1 MTKGKDWYI
10 VITFC
15 QKHILNYKKCDLNIS
30 AYGIS
35 CFQQYAVYFS
45 VVMLDVNKI
54 GVSCRPGMACLQ
66 VADEKAGF
74 CM

>member
-1 MTKGKDWYI
+1 MTKGKDWCI

-45 VVMLDVNKI
+45 VVMLDVNK
-54 GVSCRPGMACLQ
+54 MACLQ

-74 CM
+74 CT